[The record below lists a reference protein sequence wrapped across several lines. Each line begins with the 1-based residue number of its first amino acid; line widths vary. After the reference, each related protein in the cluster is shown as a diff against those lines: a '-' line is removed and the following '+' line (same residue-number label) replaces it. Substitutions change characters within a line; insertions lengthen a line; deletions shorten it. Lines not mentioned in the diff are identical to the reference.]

1 MVNRC
6 EVFEEADLD
15 AAIARFEQLNRPEP
29 RLENAASRVYDRM
42 NAYFAARDWL
52 ATTEILADDVST
64 EDRRRVVNSGLRQG
78 RDAVIAEISGFAEIG
93 VTDVTSDI
101 IATRGGHLVLIRARS
116 SGRDQS
122 PHAFQAEVLHVVEID
137 ADERIAAVV
146 VFDID
151 DFDVAIAELDARY
164 LAGEAAAHK
173 HTWSVITQGNT
184 AANRHETLPTT
195 PDCLTI
201 DHRLRATLDADGLT
215 AYLRA
220 SWDLTPDLQV
230 FIESVHRLSD
240 LGAVVAHTSRGTS
253 HEDFDA
259 EWRQITLL
267 TVEGDLGN
275 RCEIFDE
282 ADIDAALTRFEELHP
297 QTRRL
302 ENAASQVAE
311 RFMAHFA
318 AGGWDAQAEMLADN
332 ISQDDRR
339 RVVGAGVRHG
349 RDAEIVDLRAI
360 AGLGITNMTSTVMAT
375 RGGRLVLLRI
385 RFSFR
390 DQGPEGFLT
399 DVLGIVE
406 INADE
411 RIAALVTFDPDDVEA
426 AVAEFDARYIAGEAA
441 PHAQT
446 WSVIAAA
453 YGAVN
458 RHEVPAT
465 TSDWNM
471 VDHRPIATFESGDL
485 PAFLDVTWALTS
497 DIDLYV
503 EAVHRLSDLGA
514 VVTHTSH
521 GTSQEGLDVE
531 WHDINVVTVDG
542 DLLDSCEIFDQTDI
556 DGAIA
561 RFDELHPQAPRLEN
575 AASRVND
582 RFFACFAARN
592 WAAIA
597 EILADGS
604 FIHDRRRVVNAGLWD
619 GRDVVIANMQAVD
632 EAGSDITSTVIA
644 TRGERLVLTR
654 ICSPNRDPRHGEF
667 GSEMLGIAEIDDDER
682 IVAHVVFEPDD
693 IDAVFEELDAR
704 YLAGEAAAHAHT
716 WSVIAGIYAGLNRR
730 ELPPT
735 TPDWVNVDR
744 RRVVGIAGGDLIGSL
759 RGTWDLTRDFG
770 IHIETVHRL
779 TDFGT
784 AFTYAAQGT
793 SQDGL
798 DVEWRDIMI
807 VSVEGDLINHCELFD
822 EADIDAALARFDE
835 LDRRAPLLE
844 NTATRTW
851 ARLTDAFNH
860 RDMRGLLALSNA
872 DGRYED
878 RRKGL
883 RDVLEG
889 PARRKIVHSM
899 FETAPSSWRLEV
911 EPIAIRGS
919 RLSLARD
926 CYRDIDDADRPIVVA
941 LLRVME
947 FGDGGLTH
955 DTVIFDP
962 DDLNDAFAEL
972 TARWIAS
979 GEVAHPEV
987 IESARRLNESAN
999 RHDWDAIGTSLAG
1012 ATYVNHRQ
1020 LASAGADTIAD
1031 YLSSMRMLASR
1042 APDLRTELAEILT
1055 HSAKGLVALMV
1066 LKGTSTDSVVIEIP
1080 IVQLTLLEG
1089 DHVTHLEAFD
1099 PDQRDLALARFEEL
1113 SAKSQPK

>member
-1 MVNRC
+1 VHRLIDFGAVITYAAHETSREGFDAEWRGVSVLMVEGDMVNRC

-15 AAIARFEQLNRPEP
+15 AAIARFERLNRPEP

-52 ATTEILADDVST
+52 AITEILADDVST

-302 ENAASQVAE
+302 ENAASRVTE
-311 RFMAHFA
+311 RCRA
-318 AGGWDAQAEMLADN
+318 ALAARDWDAMTEILAEDFC
-332 ISQDDRR
+332 SDDRR
-339 RVVGAGVRHG
+339 RVVNTGIRHG
-349 RDAEIVDLRAI
+349 RDVGVKDLQVAVDVIGIVYL
-360 AGLGITNMTSTVMAT
+360 TSVVIAT
-375 RGGRLVLLRI
+375 RGERLELTSARVGNDERPEAFQFEVL
-385 RFSFR
+385 
-390 DQGPEGFLT
+390 QVT
-399 DVLGIVE
+399 E
-406 INADE
+406 IDADE

-426 AVAEFDARYIAGEAA
+426 AVAELDARYIAGEAA
-441 PHAQT
+441 SHAET
-446 WSVIAAA
+446 WSVIAGA
-453 YGAVN
+453 YTAVN

-471 VDHRPIATFESGDL
+471 VDHRPISTFESGDL

-503 EAVHRLSDLGA
+503 EAVHRLGDLGA

-542 DLLDSCEIFDQTDI
+542 DLLDSCEIFDRADI

-561 RFDELHPQAPRLEN
+561 RFEELHAQAPRLEN

-604 FIHDRRRVVNAGLWD
+604 FVDDRRRVVNAGFWD

-667 GSEMLGIAEIDDDER
+667 GVEMLGIAEIDDDER

-693 IDAVFEELDAR
+693 INAVFEELDAR
-704 YLAGEAAAHAHT
+704 YLAGEAAAHSHT
-716 WSVIAGIYAGLNRR
+716 WSVIAGIYAAFNRR
-730 ELPPT
+730 ELPAA
-735 TPDWVNVDR
+735 DWVNIDHR
-744 RRVVGIAGGDLIGSL
+744 
-759 RGTWDLTRDFG
+759 RGTPFASSDLTATIRASLDLTPDLS
-770 IHIETVHRL
+770 IYIEAVHRL
-779 TDFGT
+779 GSFGAVLT
-784 AFTYAAQGT
+784 NTSYGT
-793 SQDGL
+793 SPEGFDA
-798 DVEWRDIMI
+798 EWRMI
-807 VSVEGDLINHCELFD
+807 QLLTVAGDRINCLELFD
-822 EADIDAALARFDE
+822 ETDLDA
-835 LDRRAPLLE
+835 
-844 NTATRTW
+844 
-851 ARLTDAFNH
+851 
-860 RDMRGLLALSNA
+860 
-872 DGRYED
+872 
-878 RRKGL
+878 
-883 RDVLEG
+883 
-889 PARRKIVHSM
+889 
-899 FETAPSSWRLEV
+899 
-911 EPIAIRGS
+911 
-919 RLSLARD
+919 
-926 CYRDIDDADRPIVVA
+926 
-941 LLRVME
+941 
-947 FGDGGLTH
+947 
-955 DTVIFDP
+955 
-962 DDLNDAFAEL
+962 
-972 TARWIAS
+972 
-979 GEVAHPEV
+979 
-987 IESARRLNESAN
+987 
-999 RHDWDAIGTSLAG
+999 
-1012 ATYVNHRQ
+1012 
-1020 LASAGADTIAD
+1020 
-1031 YLSSMRMLASR
+1031 
-1042 APDLRTELAEILT
+1042 
-1055 HSAKGLVALMV
+1055 
-1066 LKGTSTDSVVIEIP
+1066 
-1080 IVQLTLLEG
+1080 
-1089 DHVTHLEAFD
+1089 
-1099 PDQRDLALARFEEL
+1099 ALARFEEL
-1113 SAKSQPK
+1113 HPQAPRLENAASKVTQRFRASFAARDWNAIAEMLADDISTDDRRPVVSAGLRLGRDAVISELRAIADLGPPK